1 MMVDRAGGIQAFD
14 EFFGKHGLGSS
25 RKRSRNDGVFRAVGR
40 SEPFRVLISG
50 VPHRIVVHHKHN
62 HARYIPVTPDQ
73 MFRLTPI
80 TFGLRRIGQIRFKIL
95 YVGKCQCGQHP
106 LF

>member
-1 MMVDRAGGIQAFD
+1 M
-14 EFFGKHGLGSS
+14 
-25 RKRSRNDGVFRAVGR
+25 
-40 SEPFRVLISG
+40 
-50 VPHRIVVHHKHN
+50 VHHVHD
-62 HARYIPVTPDQ
+62 HAGNILETPDQ